1 MNSFQNPKFNPQA
14 RFSAVAEA
22 VALADAEDRG
32 ETSNSQ
38 AITQY
43 QNVVRRRPAP
53 SSSRPL
59 STFLT
64 DSVDAANHP
73 NAHDN
78 GLLENT
84 SNSQAI
90 PQYQNVVRRRP
101 APSSSRP
108 LSTFLPDSVD
118 VVNHPNAHHN
128 GLLDNNPIPVR
139 RRPAP
144 TSNRPLS
151 TFLTDS
157 VGVVNHPDAQHN
169 GLLENNPI
177 PKRKPRPAS
186 MAVIPPIETA
196 PECFYCLGEGTHL
209 CNWCR
214 AVYYCGPSHYNI
226 HRCHSK
232 CWPFKVKGLI
242 CQERI
247 RII

>member
-1 MNSFQNPKFNPQA
+1 MNISFIIISHIFCFNFIHILPYIIQDPTMNSFQNPKFNPHA

-22 VALADAEDRG
+22 VALADAEEKG
-32 ETSNSQ
+32 E
-38 AITQY
+38 
-43 QNVVRRRPAP
+43 
-53 SSSRPL
+53 
-59 STFLT
+59 
-64 DSVDAANHP
+64 
-73 NAHDN
+73 
-78 GLLENT
+78 T

-144 TSNRPLS
+144 SSNRPLS

-157 VGVVNHPDAQHN
+157 VGVVNHPDAQYN

-232 CWPFKVKGLI
+232 CWPFKVKGLS
-242 CQERI
+242 CQERA

>member
-38 AITQY
+38 AIAQY

-108 LSTFLPDSVD
+108 LSTFLTDSVD
-118 VVNHPNAHHN
+118 AANHPNTH
-128 GLLDNNPIPVR
+128 
-139 RRPAP
+139 
-144 TSNRPLS
+144 
-151 TFLTDS
+151 
-157 VGVVNHPDAQHN
+157 HN

-232 CWPFKVKGLI
+232 CWPFKVKGLS
-242 CQERI
+242 CQERA

>member
-108 LSTFLPDSVD
+108 LSTFLTDSVD
-118 VVNHPNAHHN
+118 TANHPNTH
-128 GLLDNNPIPVR
+128 
-139 RRPAP
+139 
-144 TSNRPLS
+144 
-151 TFLTDS
+151 
-157 VGVVNHPDAQHN
+157 HN

-232 CWPFKVKGLI
+232 CWPFKVKGLS
-242 CQERI
+242 CQERF
-247 RII
+247 RIIQYLINNTCDQP

>member
-22 VALADAEDRG
+22 VALADAEEKG
-32 ETSNSQ
+32 E
-38 AITQY
+38 
-43 QNVVRRRPAP
+43 
-53 SSSRPL
+53 
-59 STFLT
+59 
-64 DSVDAANHP
+64 
-73 NAHDN
+73 
-78 GLLENT
+78 T

-118 VVNHPNAHHN
+118 VVNPPNANNNGLLDNNPIPARRRPAPSSNRPLSTFLTNSVDVVNHPNAHHN

-144 TSNRPLS
+144 SSNRPLS

-232 CWPFKVKGLI
+232 CWPFKVQGLS

>member
-108 LSTFLPDSVD
+108 LSTFLTDSVD
-118 VVNHPNAHHN
+118 AANHPNTH
-128 GLLDNNPIPVR
+128 
-139 RRPAP
+139 
-144 TSNRPLS
+144 
-151 TFLTDS
+151 
-157 VGVVNHPDAQHN
+157 HN

-232 CWPFKVKGLI
+232 CWPFKVKGLS
-242 CQERI
+242 CHERA

>member
-1 MNSFQNPKFNPQA
+1 MNSLRTPKFNPQA

-22 VALADAEDRG
+22 VALADAEEKG

-38 AITQY
+38 AIPQY

-53 SSSRPL
+53 SSNRPL

-64 DSVDAANHP
+64 DSLDAANHP

-78 GLLENT
+78 GLLENM

-108 LSTFLPDSVD
+108 LSTFLTDSVD
-118 VVNHPNAHHN
+118 VANHPNAHHN
-128 GLLDNNPIPVR
+128 G
-139 RRPAP
+139 
-144 TSNRPLS
+144 S
-151 TFLTDS
+151 
-157 VGVVNHPDAQHN
+157 
-169 GLLENNPI
+169 LENNPTQ
-177 PKRKPRPAS
+177 KRKPRPAS
-186 MAVIPPIETA
+186 MAVIPPIETP

-232 CWPFKVKGLI
+232 CWPFKVKGLS
-242 CQERI
+242 CQEII
-247 RII
+247 RIF

>member
-38 AITQY
+38 SITQY

-73 NAHDN
+73 NTH
-78 GLLENT
+78 
-84 SNSQAI
+84 
-90 PQYQNVVRRRP
+90 
-101 APSSSRP
+101 
-108 LSTFLPDSVD
+108 
-118 VVNHPNAHHN
+118 
-128 GLLDNNPIPVR
+128 
-139 RRPAP
+139 
-144 TSNRPLS
+144 
-151 TFLTDS
+151 
-157 VGVVNHPDAQHN
+157 HN

-232 CWPFKVKGLI
+232 CWPFKVKGLS
-242 CQERI
+242 CQERA